1 MTNKTLYILIAL
13 ILLLAAGL
21 FAYRFY
27 SPAEKTEQLSQ
38 SESPSEPKEPV
49 PTSTQPTM
57 QPTQPQTP
65 TSSPTAAKPC
75 PEQKVCA
82 EISVKNF
89 GVMKLELD
97 PVAAPKTVANFVKL
111 ANEGFYNGLT
121 FHRIAKDFVIQGGD
135 PKGDGTG
142 GPGYTVPAEIKLLH
156 KKGAI
161 AMARLGDQVNPKRD
175 SSGSQFYIAL
185 NDLPQLDG
193 QYTVFGYVVQG
204 MDVAEKIGQVPI
216 DSPYGDGAPKEKVV
230 IESIKI
236 LK

>member
-1 MTNKTLYILIAL
+1 MYLLVAAV
-13 ILLLAAGL
+13 LLLAVGFFVFQMYAPGDKIII
-21 FAYRFY
+21 
-27 SPAEKTEQLSQ
+27 SETSQTKEEQMAPTPETQKDTSQ
-38 SESPSEPKEPV
+38 PPIQNS
-49 PTSTQPTM
+49 TSTAQ
-57 QPTQPQTP
+57 
-65 TSSPTAAKPC
+65 AANQLC
-75 PEQKVCA
+75 PKDKVCA
-82 EISVKNF
+82 EIAVKNF

-135 PKGDGTG
+135 PQGDGTG

-161 AMARLGDQVNPKRD
+161 AMARLGDQVNPNRE

-193 QYTVFGYVVQG
+193 QYTVFGYVVSG
-204 MDVAEKIGQVPI
+204 MEVAEKIGRVPI
-216 DSPYGDGAPKEKVV
+216 DSPYGDGAPKDKII